1 MTTREQ
7 IIQIIKTVSGK
18 EFKLAADESLFESGT
33 LDSFALTDV
42 VAALEK
48 QFNLKI
54 PDSALNPRKF
64 DSLERIEENLVEWG
78 H

>member
-1 MTTREQ
+1 MNKRQE
-7 IIQIIKTVSGK
+7 IIQIIESVSGK
-18 EFKLAADESLFESGT
+18 PFKLSPEESLFESGT

-48 QFNLKI
+48 KFKVSI

-64 DSLERIEENLVEWG
+64 DSVERIEEHLAEWG
-78 H
+78 K